1 MSKNSHPQVISLI
14 TSHMYSARN
23 CFIIFRLNIEF
34 PSPVLS
40 ISHLG
45 QTNRTS
51 SILSH
56 PVKSR
61 RRRSSWVLSDNE
73 YPFAKELLRG
83 SFWSTSSRFD
93 PHVHPFIQFATR
105 LRGEHIVVVFSLLGQ
120 SFFFAPT
127 GILQTLPLPRQ
138 LVQDNFK
145 PVLSKVELFEW
156 LK

>member
-23 CFIIFRLNIEF
+23 SFIIFRLNIEF
-34 PSPVLS
+34 SSPVLS

-51 SILSH
+51 SVLSH
-56 PVKSR
+56 PVKS

-105 LRGEHIVVVFSLLGQ
+105 LRGEHIVVVFSPRAELLRRPHRNTTNVTVD
-120 SFFFAPT
+120 SWCKI
-127 GILQTLPLPRQ
+127 ILSPCYQ
-138 LVQDNFK
+138 
-145 PVLSKVELFEW
+145 EW
-156 LK
+156 NYSSG